1 MPTLAR
7 VTTAAQAAA
16 LDAATIAS
24 GVASRALMDR
34 AGRHAAALIL
44 DRFAEVLTD
53 GAMIYVGPG
62 NNGGDGW
69 VVALA
74 LHQAGCQV
82 QVVECGAM
90 RTADGIAARASYLAA
105 RADVSHGGDVSDVV
119 VAPAIVVDALLGTGT
134 AGAPRE
140 PVAAA
145 IARVAAHRAA
155 GASVVALDVPSG
167 LDATTGAAPGAC
179 VRADLTVTFGT
190 VKRGL
195 LAHRDFCGVIVAVDI
210 GVADVPEAERLPQLV
225 TSPAVEALVPRISA
239 QAHKGVRKR
248 LVIIGG
254 APGMAGAVVL
264 AARGAARSGI
274 GMVRLCVAPESLNAV
289 QAAEPVATAVAWPTG
304 NAAELAALC
313 DYADVMLIGPGLGT
327 SATAQE
333 LAARVLAT
341 FRGPVVLDAD
351 ALNAYAGRVHAL
363 RTAIESE
370 GARAV
375 VLTPHPVELARLA
388 GVSPGDVHSRRF
400 EIAGETA
407 RSTGATVLLKGV
419 PTVVSDGA
427 TTQVVA
433 AGTAV
438 LATAG
443 SGDVLGGIVATLLAQ
458 TEHALVAASC
468 GAWVHG
474 RAAEIAGAGR
484 VRGVTLDDVIHAL
497 SDAWPHATRDLDVV
511 DGDAVLAELPAVP

>member
-1 MPTLAR
+1 MPTMAR

-16 LDAATIAS
+16 LDAATIAGGTPS
-24 GVASRALMDR
+24 FALMER
-34 AGRHAAALIL
+34 AGRAAAGVIL
-44 DRFAEVLTD
+44 ERFAEVHAD
-53 GAMIYVGPG
+53 GALILAGSG

-74 LHQAGCQV
+74 LLEQGCEV
-82 QVVECGAM
+82 KVEPCGEP
-90 RTADGIAARASYLAA
+90 RTEDAREARARYLAA
-105 RADVSHGGDVSDVV
+105 RVDRPEFVDT
-119 VAPAIVVDALLGTGT
+119 PAVVVDALLGTG
-134 AGAPRE
+134 AVGAPRDAI
-140 PVAAA
+140 AAA
-145 IARVAAHRAA
+145 IQRVASHRAT

-167 LDATTGAAPGAC
+167 LDATTGAITGAC
-179 VRADLTVTFGT
+179 VHADLTITVGS

-195 LAHRDFCGVIVAVDI
+195 LAQREPCGEIIAIDI
-210 GVADVPEAERLPQLV
+210 GVTDGAEAARLPTLATGAQV
-225 TSPAVEALVPRISA
+225 AAWVPRIGA

-254 APGMAGAVVL
+254 APGMAGATVL
-264 AARGAARSGI
+264 AARGAARSGV
-274 GMVRLCVAPESLNAV
+274 GMIRLCVAPASVAAV
-289 QAAEPVATAVAWPTG
+289 QAAEPAATAVSWP
-304 NAAELAALC
+304 AAGSPDLRALC

-327 SATAQE
+327 SDEAQA
-333 LAARVLAT
+333 LVSHLLAT

-351 ALNAYAGRVHAL
+351 ALNAFAGRIHAL
-363 RTAIESE
+363 KLALETHAHRPA
-370 GARAV
+370 

-388 GVSPGDVHSRRF
+388 AVSPGEVHTRRY
-400 EIAGETA
+400 EIVGETA

-427 TTQVVA
+427 TTRVSA

-458 TEHALVAASC
+458 TEDPLGAATC

-484 VRGVTLDDVIHAL
+484 VRGIALDDVIQAL
-497 SDAWPHATRDLDVV
+497 AVAWPQPHGHRD
-511 DGDAVLAELPAVP
+511 GGTPVLAELPAVP